1 MNDTRKI
8 EEASG
13 EGSTWRGRRRRLVV
27 AASTVVVAVAVALA
41 VVLTGDGDGDGD
53 PAPSATA
60 TAPSATATAPPP
72 SSESTAPS
80 SGSAA
85 PSSGSADPADPADP
99 GASPVA
105 ADELPTAL
113 PAVALTESVVVEE
126 VRGSLVSVEA
136 IDAQATGRGNV
147 AGPALRV
154 TVRIQNDTGSAL
166 SLDEVSVNLAYG
178 PAGTPASP
186 IEDSSQRAFPG
197 TLPAGES
204 ADGTYV
210 FSVPVD
216 QRGDVTI
223 QVGYRAGAP
232 IAVFSGPVD

>member
-13 EGSTWRGRRRRLVV
+13 DGSTWRGRRRHLVV

-41 VVLTGDGDGDGD
+41 VVLTGDGD
-53 PAPSATA
+53 PV
-60 TAPSATATAPPP
+60 PSATATAPPP
-72 SSESTAPS
+72 SSESTAPPPSSESSAPS

-85 PSSGSADPADPADP
+85 PADPA
-99 GASPVA
+99 ASPVA

-166 SLDEVSVNLAYG
+166 SLDEVSVNLSFG

>member
-41 VVLTGDGDGDGD
+41 VVLTGDGD
-53 PAPSATA
+53 PV
-60 TAPSATATAPPP
+60 PSATATAPPP
-72 SSESTAPS
+72 SSESSAPS

-85 PSSGSADPADPADP
+85 PADPA
-99 GASPVA
+99 ASPVA

-166 SLDEVSVNLAYG
+166 SLDEVSVNLSFG